1 MELKNLRYF
10 VAVAEADS
18 LTHAAEDRLPTAD
31 PSASRHIRKLESDLG
46 VLLMARS
53 PQGMKLT
60 PAGRAFLNHARL
72 ILSQVE
78 RAREAMQQISRPA
91 RNSFTLGFLVGYE
104 TAWLPEVVRILRP
117 ELREIDLVVY
127 SRSTVE
133 LMRALLGGEIDAAFL
148 RPEPNSPRL
157 TFRSLVREPIVAV
170 LPSNNPLANRRS
182 IRPQDLAT
190 EGFISIA
197 RTSGPTLRA
206 MVDEYAAQSG
216 IKLRQACEAHD
227 LPTAISLVLSTPG
240 ISLLPRYAENLLP
253 LSAVIR
259 PLEGRAPEIALAIGY
274 NTTKVSPI
282 LEHLLSRLEGLVTW
296 ATLNQSMAET

>member
-1 MELKNLRYF
+1 
-10 VAVAEADS
+10 
-18 LTHAAEDRLPTAD
+18 
-31 PSASRHIRKLESDLG
+31 
-46 VLLMARS
+46 
-53 PQGMKLT
+53 MKLT

-117 ELREIDLVVY
+117 ELKEIDLVVY

>member
-1 MELKNLRYF
+1 MELSNLRHF
-10 VAVAEADS
+10 VAVAEAES
-18 LTHAAEDRLPTAD
+18 PTHAAEDGLPAAD

-46 VLLMARS
+46 VLLMTRGS
-53 PQGMKLT
+53 QGMKMT
-60 PAGRAFLNHARL
+60 PAGRAFLDHARL

-78 RAREAMQQISRPA
+78 RAREAMQQVSHPA
-91 RNSFTLGFLVGYE
+91 RNSFTLGFLIGYE
-104 TAWLPEVVRILRP
+104 TAWLPQVVRILRP
-117 ELREIDLVVY
+117 ELKEMDLVVY

-190 EGFISIA
+190 EDFVSIA
-197 RTSGPTLRA
+197 KAAGPTLRT

-216 IKLRQACEAHD
+216 IELRQACEAHD
-227 LPTAISLVLSTPG
+227 LPTAISLVVSTPG
-240 ISLLPRYAENLLP
+240 VSLLPRYAKNLLP

-259 PLEGRAPEIALAIGY
+259 PLQGRAPEIALAIGY
-274 NTTKVSPI
+274 NTTKVSPM
-282 LEHLLSRLEGLVTW
+282 LEHLLSRLDDLVTW
-296 ATLNQSMAET
+296 AARNQSMAET